1 MTSFSI
7 DTKDTSPPPQTR
19 VATATPQQAP
29 IPTPAPGQT
38 ATATPAR
45 STAKTVAT
53 PSADQVVAQTSAGQG
68 TSIDGY
74 LGFAAE
80 QPSVTV
86 TRAEISTTGSTQ
98 DAVAAVIAESNP
110 NVDPIETASIAPVS
124 RPDMSQMP
132 PASQSP
138 SQSKLPQIMP
148 LAERQCRSELAKM
161 GVTFAEME
169 AIANGVHCDVPYP
182 IKLRGLSGDIKVS
195 PAVTINCETALSLAE
210 WVQNDVAP
218 AVRVRYLTGIASIN
232 TMGGYSC
239 RRMNNGKKNTDWSE
253 HATGNAIDIGGLT
266 LKNGKT
272 IEVSKKSIF
281 AFRERGLLTAIR
293 KDSCSYFNTVLGPGY
308 PEHDDH
314 LHLDLMQR
322 NSGKHYCE

>member
-7 DTKDTSPPPQTR
+7 DTKDNSPPPQTR
-19 VATATPQQAP
+19 VAATVPEQP
-29 IPTPAPGQT
+29 PVPTPAPGR
-38 ATATPAR
+38 AASPAPSIAKAAATP
-45 STAKTVAT
+45 TVGQ
-53 PSADQVVAQTSAGQG
+53 DVAQASAGQG

-80 QPSVTV
+80 TPAVTIA
-86 TRAEISTTGSTQ
+86 TTDITTTGPTD
-98 DAVAAVIAESNP
+98 DAVAAVIAEAKTDI
-110 NVDPIETASIAPVS
+110 DPIETASITPVAP
-124 RPDMSQMP
+124 PDMSQMP

-138 SQSKLPQIMP
+138 SQSKMPQIMP

-161 GVTFAEME
+161 GVSFAEME

-182 IKLRGLSGDIKVS
+182 IKLKGLSGDIKVS

-239 RRMNNGKKNTDWSE
+239 RRMNNGSKNPGWSE
-253 HATGNAIDIGGLT
+253 HASGNAIDVGGLT
-266 LKNGKT
+266 LNSGKT
-272 IEVSKKSIF
+272 IDVSKKSIF

-293 KDSCSYFNTVLGPGY
+293 TDSCSYFNTVLGPGY